1 MSKLVIL
8 CVDDEQTILES
19 LEIELHKA
27 LDHNYRIELAE
38 SGEDALALIKELQE
52 NGYEIAVVV
61 ADYLMPNMRGS
72 ELLERIHTHSP
83 RTLSIMLTG
92 QAGIDAI
99 GYAVNYAN
107 LYRYIAKPWQA
118 EELRLAVK
126 EAVYTYKQ
134 EKMLAEENAK
144 LQRLDELKNEFLSN
158 ISHELRT
165 PLNSIIGFSNIL
177 YKQIFTDLSEDER
190 EMLST
195 VVQNSRRLES
205 LVNDIL
211 DFSRLKNKNIEPKL
225 KLVNIQ
231 NVIRTVLSMHKS
243 LLTHNLL
250 KLINAVPNN
259 IPLVFADE
267 NRTQQVLYNLIGNAI
282 KFTEQGHVEISAE
295 VVQRNIVYE
304 LENPFDP
311 AALEPVT
318 LENVDESEF
327 SYLYLAITVS
337 DTGIGIPA
345 DKISRIFE
353 SFEQIDG
360 SSTRLYDGTGLG
372 LSLTKQLIHLQNG
385 EIFVKSV
392 VDKGSQFTFILPIV
406 DKPEREKPKRSL
418 SREKVFIDEGQT
430 RGGIDKKSELYDDQK
445 TPAFKILIID
455 DNPAS
460 RQVLAKYLYSQ
471 EYVISSATSGIEA
484 LTLLDKGLEP
494 DLILLDVMMPHMNGY
509 EVTMKIREK
518 WSVNE
523 LPILLISVKDQVSDV
538 VTGLEIGANDYI
550 TKPVTQGELLARIT
564 THLTLKSLEAENR
577 LTANIFQ
584 SSQVGIMITDAHV
597 RIIKVNQT
605 YLDVFGYTAKEILGR
620 NPSIIN
626 SGKHERSFY
635 QALWDTVLAKGYWS
649 GEIINCCKNG
659 ELWKGILSISAIKDK
674 HNKTTH
680 YTGFFINK

>member
-8 CVDDEQTILES
+8 CVDDEKTILES

-27 LDHNYRIELAE
+27 LGNDYRIELAE

-52 NGYEIAVVV
+52 DRYEIAVVV
-61 ADYLMPNMRGS
+61 ADYLMPNMRGN
-72 ELLERIHTHSP
+72 ELLERIHTRSP

-107 LYRYIAKPWQA
+107 LYRYITKPWQA

-190 EMLST
+190 DMLST
-195 VVQNSRRLES
+195 VVQNSHRLES

-225 KLVNIQ
+225 KLINMPYI
-231 NVIRTVLSMHKS
+231 IRTVLSMHKS
-243 LLTHNLL
+243 LLTHNML
-250 KLINAVPNN
+250 KLINALPTNL
-259 IPLVFADE
+259 PLVFADE

-282 KFTEQGHVEISAE
+282 KFTKQGHVEISAE
-295 VVQRNIVYE
+295 VVQRNIEYE
-304 LENPFDP
+304 IENPYDP
-311 AALEPVT
+311 AALEQVT
-318 LENVDESEF
+318 LENIEESEF
-327 SYLYLAITVS
+327 GTSYLYLAITVS

-360 SSTRLYDGTGLG
+360 SSTRLYEGTGLG
-372 LSLTKQLIHLQNG
+372 LSLSKQLIHLQNG

-392 VDKGSQFTFILPIV
+392 IDKGSQFTFILPLAAQS
-406 DKPEREKPKRSL
+406 EREKPKHSL
-418 SREKVFIDEGQT
+418 REKVFLEEDQT
-430 RGGIDKKSELYDDQK
+430 RELINKRSKFGDAQ
-445 TPAFKILIID
+445 PVFKILIVD

-460 RQVLAKYLYSQ
+460 RQLMAKYLSSP
-471 EYVISSATSGIEA
+471 EYAISTATSGIEA
-484 LTLLDKGLEP
+484 LSMLDKGLEP
-494 DLILLDVMMPHMNGY
+494 DLILLDIMMPQMSGY

-523 LPILLISVKDQVSDV
+523 LPILLISVKNQVSDV

-550 TKPVTQGELLARIT
+550 TKPITKNELLARIT

-605 YLDVFGYTAKEILGR
+605 YLDTFGYTAKEIWGR

-626 SGKHERSFY
+626 SGKHDRSFY
-635 QALWDTVLAKGYWS
+635 KALWDTVLTKGYWS
-649 GEIINCCKNG
+649 GEMLNCCKNG
-659 ELWKGILSISAIKDK
+659 ELWNGLVSISAIKDK

>member
-8 CVDDEQTILES
+8 CVDDEKTILES

-27 LDHNYRIELAE
+27 LGNDYRIELAE
-38 SGEDALALIKELQE
+38 SGEDALTLIKELQE
-52 NGYEIAVVV
+52 DRYEIAVVV

-72 ELLERIHTHSP
+72 ELLERIHTRSP
-83 RTLSIMLTG
+83 HTLSIMLTG

-107 LYRYIAKPWQA
+107 LYRYITKPWQA

-195 VVQNSRRLES
+195 IVQNSHRLES

-225 KLVNIQ
+225 KLINMPYI
-231 NVIRTVLSMHKS
+231 IRTVLSMHKS
-243 LLTHNLL
+243 LLTHNML
-250 KLINAVPNN
+250 KLINALPTNL
-259 IPLVFADE
+259 PLVFADE

-282 KFTEQGHVEISAE
+282 KFTKQGHVKISAE
-295 VVQRNIVYE
+295 VVQRNIEYE
-304 LENPFDP
+304 IENPYNP

-318 LENVDESEF
+318 LENIEESEF
-327 SYLYLAITVS
+327 GTSYLYLAITVS

-360 SSTRLYDGTGLG
+360 SSTRLYEGTGLG
-372 LSLTKQLIHLQNG
+372 LSLSKQLIHLQNG

-392 VDKGSQFTFILPIV
+392 IDKGSQFTFILPLA
-406 DKPEREKPKRSL
+406 DKTEIEKSKHSLRERVFPEE
-418 SREKVFIDEGQT
+418 DQT
-430 RGGIDKKSELYDDQK
+430 REVINKKLKFDEAQ
-445 TPAFKILIID
+445 PVFKILIVD

-460 RQVLAKYLYSQ
+460 RQLMAKYLSSP
-471 EYVISSATSGIEA
+471 EYAISTATSGIEA
-484 LTLLDKGLEP
+484 LSMLDKGLEP
-494 DLILLDVMMPHMNGY
+494 DLILLDIMMPQMSGY

-523 LPILLISVKDQVSDV
+523 LPILLISVKNQVSDV

-550 TKPVTQGELLARIT
+550 TKPITQNELLARIT

-605 YLDVFGYTAKEILGR
+605 YLDTFGYTAKEILGR

-635 QALWDTVLAKGYWS
+635 KALWDTVLTKGYWS

>member
-8 CVDDEQTILES
+8 CVDDEKTILES

-27 LDHNYRIELAE
+27 LGNDYRIELAE

-52 NGYEIAVVV
+52 DRYEIAVVV

-72 ELLERIHTHSP
+72 ELLERIHTRSP

-107 LYRYIAKPWQA
+107 LYRYITKPWQA

-195 VVQNSRRLES
+195 VVQNSHRLES

-225 KLVNIQ
+225 KLINMPYI
-231 NVIRTVLSMHKS
+231 IRTVLSMHKS
-243 LLTHNLL
+243 LLTHNML
-250 KLINAVPNN
+250 KLINAVPTNL
-259 IPLVFADE
+259 PLVFADE

-282 KFTEQGHVEISAE
+282 KFTKQGHVEISAE
-295 VVQRNIVYE
+295 VVQRNIEYE
-304 LENPFDP
+304 IENPYNP

-318 LENVDESEF
+318 LENIDESEF
-327 SYLYLAITVS
+327 GTSYLYLAITVS

-360 SSTRLYDGTGLG
+360 SSTRQYEGTGLG
-372 LSLTKQLIHLQNG
+372 LSLSKQLIHLQNG

-392 VDKGSQFTFILPIV
+392 IDKGSQFTFILPLA
-406 DKPEREKPKRSL
+406 DKSEIEKSKHSLRER
-418 SREKVFIDEGQT
+418 VFLEEDQT
-430 RGGIDKKSELYDDQK
+430 REVINKKLEFDDAQ
-445 TPAFKILIID
+445 PVFKILIVD

-460 RQVLAKYLYSQ
+460 RQLMAKYLSSQ
-471 EYVISSATSGIEA
+471 EYAISTATSGIEA
-484 LTLLDKGLEP
+484 LSMLDKGLEP
-494 DLILLDVMMPHMNGY
+494 DLILLDIMMPQMSGY

-523 LPILLISVKDQVSDV
+523 LPILLISVKNQVSDV

-550 TKPVTQGELLARIT
+550 TKPITQNELLARIT

-605 YLDVFGYTAKEILGR
+605 YLDTFGYTAKEIWGR

-635 QALWDTVLAKGYWS
+635 KALWDTVLTKGYWS
-649 GEIINCCKNG
+649 GEMFNCCKNG
-659 ELWKGILSISAIKDK
+659 ELWSGLVSISAIKDK

>member
-8 CVDDEQTILES
+8 CVDDEKTILES

-27 LDHNYRIELAE
+27 LGNDYRIELAE

-52 NGYEIAVVV
+52 DRYEIAVVV

-72 ELLERIHTHSP
+72 ELLERIHIRSP

-107 LYRYIAKPWQA
+107 LYRYITKPWQA

-195 VVQNSRRLES
+195 VVQNSHRLES

-225 KLVNIQ
+225 KLINMPYI
-231 NVIRTVLSMHKS
+231 IRTVLSMHKS
-243 LLTHNLL
+243 LLTHNML
-250 KLINAVPNN
+250 KLINAVPTNL
-259 IPLVFADE
+259 PLVFADE

-282 KFTEQGHVEISAE
+282 KFTKQGHVKISAE
-295 VVQRNIVYE
+295 VVQRNIEYE
-304 LENPFDP
+304 IENPYNP

-318 LENVDESEF
+318 LENVEESEF
-327 SYLYLAITVS
+327 GTSYLYLAITVS

-360 SSTRLYDGTGLG
+360 SSTRQYEGTGLG
-372 LSLTKQLIHLQNG
+372 LSLSKQLIHLQNG

-392 VDKGSQFTFILPIV
+392 IDKGSQFTFILPLADQSEIE
-406 DKPEREKPKRSL
+406 KSKHSLRER
-418 SREKVFIDEGQT
+418 VFLEEDQT
-430 RGGIDKKSELYDDQK
+430 REVINKKLEFDDAQ
-445 TPAFKILIID
+445 PVFKILIVD

-460 RQVLAKYLYSQ
+460 RQLMAKYLSSQ
-471 EYVISSATSGIEA
+471 EYAISTATSGIEA
-484 LTLLDKGLEP
+484 LSMLDKGLEP
-494 DLILLDVMMPHMNGY
+494 DLILLDIMMPQMSGY

-523 LPILLISVKDQVSDV
+523 LPILLISVKNQVSDV

-550 TKPVTQGELLARIT
+550 TKPITQNELLARIT

-584 SSQVGIMITDAHV
+584 SSQVGIMITDARV

-605 YLDVFGYTAKEILGR
+605 YLDTFGYTAKEIWGR

-635 QALWDTVLAKGYWS
+635 KALWDTVLTKGYWS
-649 GEIINCCKNG
+649 GEMINCCKNG
-659 ELWKGILSISAIKDK
+659 ELWNGLVSISAIKDK

>member
-8 CVDDEQTILES
+8 CVDDEKTILES

-27 LDHNYRIELAE
+27 LGNDYRIELAE
-38 SGEDALALIKELQE
+38 SGEDALTLIKELQE
-52 NGYEIAVVV
+52 DKYEIAVVV

-72 ELLERIHTHSP
+72 ELLERIHTRSP

-107 LYRYIAKPWQA
+107 LYRYITKPWQA

-134 EKMLAEENAK
+134 EKILAEKNAK

-195 VVQNSRRLES
+195 VVQNSHRLES

-225 KLVNIQ
+225 KLINMPYI
-231 NVIRTVLSMHKS
+231 IRTVLSMHKS
-243 LLTHNLL
+243 LLTHNML
-250 KLINAVPNN
+250 KLINAVPTNL
-259 IPLVFADE
+259 PLVFADE

-282 KFTEQGHVEISAE
+282 KFTKQGHVKISAE
-295 VVQRNIVYE
+295 VVQRNIEYE
-304 LENPFDP
+304 IENPYNP
-311 AALEPVT
+311 NALEQVT
-318 LENVDESEF
+318 LENVEESEF
-327 SYLYLAITVS
+327 GTRYLYLAITVS

-360 SSTRLYDGTGLG
+360 SSTRQYEGTGLG
-372 LSLTKQLIHLQNG
+372 LSLSKQLIHLQNG

-392 VDKGSQFTFILPIV
+392 IDKGSQFTFILPLA
-406 DKPEREKPKRSL
+406 DKSEIEKSKHSLRER
-418 SREKVFIDEGQT
+418 VFLEEYQT
-430 RGGIDKKSELYDDQK
+430 REVINKKLKFDDAQ
-445 TPAFKILIID
+445 PVFKILIVD

-460 RQVLAKYLYSQ
+460 RQLMAKYLSSP
-471 EYVISSATSGIEA
+471 EYAISTATSGIEA
-484 LTLLDKGLEP
+484 LSMLDKGLEP
-494 DLILLDVMMPHMNGY
+494 DLILLDIMMPQMSGY

-523 LPILLISVKDQVSDV
+523 LPILLISVKNQASDV

-550 TKPVTQGELLARIT
+550 TKPITQNELLARIT

-605 YLDVFGYTAKEILGR
+605 YLDTFGYTAKEILGR

-635 QALWDTVLAKGYWS
+635 KALWDTVLTKGYWS

-659 ELWKGILSISAIKDK
+659 ELWKGILSISAIKNK
-674 HNKTTH
+674 HNKTTY

>member
-225 KLVNIQ
+225 KRVNIQ

-564 THLTLKSLEAENR
+564 TNLTLKSLEAENR

-626 SGKHERSFY
+626 SGKHDRSFY

-659 ELWKGILSISAIKDK
+659 ELWNGLVSISAIKDK
-674 HNKTTH
+674 HNKNYWH
-680 YTGFFINK
+680 E